1 MARSSVAI
9 TLGQALPGG
18 QYNARTGASGP
29 VSVDVATAVADLATL
44 TTNVATVTGTLTT
57 NVAAAV
63 AVLVADGASP
73 TQAHVNTLNTAWGL
87 LATAIAALST
97 AAVSADLTLVSAD
110 DAADLVVDFNTSTVS
125 SLNAVKAAM
134 LAVERLLLGSTTVT
148 Q

>member
-18 QYNARTGASGP
+18 QFNVRAGASGP

-57 NVAAAV
+57 N
-63 AVLVADGASP
+63 VADGASP

-134 LAVERLLLGSTTVT
+134 RAVERLLLGSTTVT